1 MLQVV
6 AAERPWRTRLDKQH
20 GCRQPWRRGCPLR
33 SCQFEVQT
41 VQSSWPTGFGGRL
54 TSWTPVLA
62 NLHSHAATAEAYV
75 GVDLENCLEALDLP
89 LDLPEPNESLLEPK
103 ETNNLTKPA

>member
-1 MLQVV
+1 M
-6 AAERPWRTRLDKQH
+6 
-20 GCRQPWRRGCPLR
+20 
-33 SCQFEVQT
+33 
-41 VQSSWPTGFGGRL
+41 
-54 TSWTPVLA
+54 LA
-62 NLHSHAATAEAYV
+62 NLHSHVATAEAYV